1 MNNLTLIFFKSN
13 QKLNQRVLSCIFFKK
28 HCWSCNR
35 IFFPRSSSQCP
46 NFHVS
51 VCKQICI
58 ENLIN
63 FYIYEY
69 ISIYFSW
76 FSYHHLIN
84 FLEILKSLS
93 INLCSFAI
101 LKVYFRFLYYFLT
114 IYTTPCFM
122 ILDIEKF
129 VKEIKI

>member
-1 MNNLTLIFFKSN
+1 MLSYIIVTMNNLTLIFFKSN

-35 IFFPRSSSQCP
+35 IFFPRSSSQCS

-51 VCKQICI
+51 VCKQIWKLNKFLYLWVYLHI
-58 ENLIN
+58 FFL
-63 FYIYEY
+63 
-69 ISIYFSW
+69 

-101 LKVYFRFLYYFLT
+101 LKVYF
-114 IYTTPCFM
+114 I
-122 ILDIEKF
+122 F
-129 VKEIKI
+129 VFCIIFWLFTQPLVLWY